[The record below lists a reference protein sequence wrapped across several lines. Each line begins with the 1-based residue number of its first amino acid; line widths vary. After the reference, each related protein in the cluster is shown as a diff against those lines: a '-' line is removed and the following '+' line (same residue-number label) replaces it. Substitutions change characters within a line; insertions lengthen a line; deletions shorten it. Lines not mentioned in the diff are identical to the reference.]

1 MASGVSIRSKYMNI
15 IDEFI
20 EHYKKEYDFYDTASK
35 LVAQQLENALHT
47 SGIRAIVTYRA
58 KNPQRLYT
66 KLIQRDIEH
75 HYSCIEDIYN
85 DICDFSG
92 VRVALYFPSDRDNV
106 EEIIKDTFNLLQ
118 EPKIFPTSQKIT
130 NFNKRFSGY
139 WARHY
144 RISLKDT
151 SLTENQLRYVN
162 SKTEIQ
168 VASVLMHAWSEVEH
182 DLVYKP
188 LSGNLSNEELSI
200 LDELNGLVLA
210 GEIAL
215 ERLNEAAKNRIKN
228 EKAFNNQYE
237 LASFLYIKYQN
248 KIESNKQIKLGNV
261 ELLFN
266 LMVRCEILTASDI
279 TPYLKSLDFTK
290 DLRTISEIITD
301 NIIYGNPDR
310 YNIYIS
316 LKTSS
321 TEENTEL
328 HTAIGKFM
336 EQWILLER
344 LINSISMNKNPNY
357 RTPFSANNL
366 KLIFSPVEFSHI
378 MELRKYRNAL
388 VHGMLAPTISNLKQ
402 MTDEIKMICDKLQGK
417 LS

>member
-1 MASGVSIRSKYMNI
+1 MNI

-35 LVAQQLENALHT
+35 LVAQQLENALHA

-58 KNPQRLYT
+58 KNPLRLQT
-66 KLIQRDIEH
+66 KLIQRNTEH
-75 HYSCIEDIYN
+75 PYSCLEDIYN

-106 EEIIKDTFNLLQ
+106 EEIIKDNFNLLQ
-118 EPKIFPTSQKIT
+118 EPKIFPTQQKIP

-151 SLTENQLRYVN
+151 SLTESQLRYVN

-215 ERLNEAAKNRIKN
+215 ERLNEAAKSRIKTEN
-228 EKAFNNQYE
+228 TFNNQYE
-237 LASFLYIKYQN
+237 LASFLYTKYQN
-248 KIESNKQIKLGNV
+248 KIDSNKQIKLGNV

-266 LMVRCEILTASDI
+266 LMIRCKLMTASDLA
-279 TPYLKSLDFTK
+279 PYLKSLDFAK
-290 DLRTISEIITD
+290 GLKTISELITD
-301 NIIYGNPDR
+301 NIIFGDSDR

-321 TEENTEL
+321 NEENNEF
-328 HTAIGKFM
+328 HASIGQFM

-344 LINSISMNKNPNY
+344 LINSISMDKNPNY
-357 RTPFSANNL
+357 RTPFSTNNL
-366 KLIFSPVEFSHI
+366 KIIFSPAELSRI
-378 MELRKYRNAL
+378 IELRKYRNAL
-388 VHGMLAPTISNLKQ
+388 VHGALIPEIKNLKQ
-402 MTDEIKMICDKLQGK
+402 MTNELKTVCDKLQNNYHK
-417 LS
+417 DIIHI

>member
-1 MASGVSIRSKYMNI
+1 MNI

-20 EHYKKEYDFYDTASK
+20 KHYEKEYDFYDTSSK

-58 KNPQRLYT
+58 KNPQRLKT
-66 KLIQRDIEH
+66 KLIQRDKEH
-75 HYSCIEDIYN
+75 HYSAFEDIYN

-92 VRVALYFPSDRDNV
+92 VRVALYFPSDRENV
-106 EEIIKDTFNLLQ
+106 EEIIKDIFNLIQ
-118 EPKIFPTSQKIT
+118 EPKIFPAQQKAP

-151 SLTENQLRYVN
+151 SLNESQLRYVN

-228 EKAFNNQYE
+228 EKTFNNQYE
-237 LASFLYIKYQN
+237 LASFLYTKYQS
-248 KIESNKQIKLGNV
+248 KIDSNKEIKLGNV

-266 LMVRCEILTASDI
+266 LMIRCELLTASDLA
-279 TPYLKSLDFTK
+279 PYLKSLDFSK
-290 DLRTISEIITD
+290 DFRTISEIITD
-301 NIIYGNPDR
+301 NIIYGDSNR
-310 YNIYIS
+310 YDIYIN
-316 LKTSS
+316 LKASS
-321 TEENTEL
+321 NEENTEL
-328 HTAIGKFM
+328 HTAMGQFM
-336 EQWILLER
+336 EQWILLEK
-344 LINSISMNKNPNY
+344 LVNSISMNKNSNY
-357 RTPFSANNL
+357 RTPFSSNNL
-366 KLIFSPVEFSHI
+366 KIIFSPAELSHI
-378 MELRKYRNAL
+378 IELRKCRNSL
-388 VHGMLAPTISNLKQ
+388 VHGMLIPEINDLRQ
-402 MTDEIKMICDKLQGK
+402 MTDEIKKICDKLQSE
-417 LS
+417 LA